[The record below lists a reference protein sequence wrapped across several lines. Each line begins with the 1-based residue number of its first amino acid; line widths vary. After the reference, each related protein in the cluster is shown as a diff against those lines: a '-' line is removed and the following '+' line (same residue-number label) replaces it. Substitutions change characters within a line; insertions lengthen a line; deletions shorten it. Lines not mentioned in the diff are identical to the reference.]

1 MNLYNMGVLG
11 SSKISIFEGVRI
23 LRVVSFVSCA
33 NNGGFWLFYQQEIK
47 VYIYIYLY
55 TLRCKTTT
63 PPIKRGEGSLGLYKF
78 GQGKF

>member
-11 SSKISIFEGVRI
+11 SSNISIFEGVRI

-33 NNGGFWLFYQQEIK
+33 NNGGFWLFYQQEIQ
-47 VYIYIYLY
+47 VY
-55 TLRCKTTT
+55 TLRCKTAT